1 MLMPNTENLQVYII
15 LHRLSATASHLILL
29 LYHLRFYFVSMHR
42 FFISDVLNP
51 ETLTDKLM

>member
-1 MLMPNTENLQVYII
+1 MPNTENLQVYII